1 MSRGTAVAIV
11 DRRSPEIPHGL
22 SRKECGRAISRGL
35 TVDGKH
41 VNTPHG
47 WNHGIQHGL
56 QTHTVEVI
64 GLAEPEKK
72 MVAALSS
79 GCPPPP
85 LATMIKAW

>member
-1 MSRGTAVAIV
+1 MQ
-11 DRRSPEIPHGL
+11 
-22 SRKECGRAISRGL
+22 ECGHAISRVR

-41 VNTPHG
+41 VNTPYG
-47 WNHGIQHGL
+47 SNQCVS
-56 QTHTVEVI
+56 TVFETENI

>member
-1 MSRGTAVAIV
+1 MK
-11 DRRSPEIPHGL
+11 P
-22 SRKECGRAISRGL
+22 RKSTSSSFHR
-35 TVDGKH
+35 VK
-41 VNTPHG
+41 
-47 WNHGIQHGL
+47 
-56 QTHTVEVI
+56 VI